1 MPRRGGELGAD
12 VGGVERKE
20 FPGALKTI
28 YQRHPGA
35 ILLAR
40 TRAAAEATVLRA
52 VQAGVMG
59 FLSAETDGAEI
70 VTAIQTV
77 RGGDPYLPLGVTN
90 QFVRGIQQAYREAQR
105 GVPFPGNAVESL
117 LAHGMPSGN

>member
-1 MPRRGGELGAD
+1 M
-12 VGGVERKE
+12 
-20 FPGALKTI
+20 KTI

-40 TRAAAEATVLRA
+40 TRAAAEATVLLA

-59 FLSAETDGAEI
+59 FLSAEGDGAEI

-77 RGGDPYLPLGVTN
+77 RGGDPYLPPHVAQ
-90 QFVRGIQQAYREAQR
+90 QFVRGHPAGLPR
-105 GVPFPGNAVESL
+105 GAAE
-117 LAHGMPSGN
+117 H